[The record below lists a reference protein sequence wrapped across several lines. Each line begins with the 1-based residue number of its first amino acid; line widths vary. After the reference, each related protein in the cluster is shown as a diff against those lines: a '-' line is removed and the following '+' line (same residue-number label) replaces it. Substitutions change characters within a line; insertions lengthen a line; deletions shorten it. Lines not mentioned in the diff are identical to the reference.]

1 MTNNLIREIKQLR
14 KVKPRKNW
22 VLSTKTQI
30 LGKEQSFELF
40 PFFRPA
46 YAGLFVLLIL
56 LGLFEFSQGAL
67 PGESL
72 YYLKKIT
79 ERGQIILSSEDEKPG
94 INLEFANKRLEELNQ
109 IAQKNEVKKLAPA
122 MEEFRANVSEAA
134 KNLTKLKKIDENLVL
149 QTKKLEEGI
158 EKMEKVL
165 ATKIGD
171 GVYAEYISAVAQAV
185 EYQIN
190 CLEETTLT
198 EEDEVLLKEAKA
210 DFERGDYS
218 DALVKILDLSQR

>member
-1 MTNNLIREIKQLR
+1 VTNNLVREIKQLR
-14 KVKPRKNW
+14 KVKPRKDW

-46 YAGLFVLLIL
+46 YAGLFVLLVL

-109 IAQKNEVKKLAPA
+109 IAQRNEVKKLAPA

-134 KNLTKLKKIDENLVL
+134 KNLPKLKKIDENLVL
-149 QTKKLEEGI
+149 QTKKLEENK
-158 EKMEKVL
+158 EKIEKVL
-165 ATKIGD
+165 ATKIED
-171 GVYAEYISAVAQAV
+171 GAYAEYISAMAQVV
-185 EYQIN
+185 ENQIN
-190 CLEETTLT
+190 DLEERTLT
-198 EEDEVLLKEAKA
+198 EEDEVLLREAKA